1 MNVLRKLTIKNLKL
15 NKKRSTVTVI
25 GIILSVAM
33 LSAVA
38 SMFFSARD
46 SFIRYEKRKAGDF
59 HYAFYDVPAEDMQVF
74 RWNRKVESAYP
85 VKEVGYAYLDG
96 GVNEYKPYLYVE
108 ALGSEAMK
116 HMGIRMVEGR
126 LPQSEDELLISSHI
140 ATNGGVKYKVGDTL
154 TLAIGRRESE
164 GSLLRQQNP
173 YNPDVEEKIVAM
185 KQKTYKIVGV
195 MERLGTTIE
204 DYEAPGY
211 TCLTLMTEEYNTGSA
226 DIYVRYTKEGLKEH
240 DTITAGIL
248 GITEGEFWNE
258 EEGKYPHTSNSYLIQ
273 IESGILSD
281 GTMRSLATAGMFVV
295 LIIIFTSVF
304 CIKNSFDIS
313 IAEKTRQYGML
324 RSVGATKRQICK
336 SVYYEATILGL
347 LGIPAGLVFG
357 NLASYVLLQVTNQF
371 LKGDLNVTLS
381 YQFSWLAIL
390 FGILLGFVTVYLSAG
405 RGAKRAAKITPIQAI
420 SNSGEITLRTGKLH
434 APKWVSRFF
443 GIGGEISY
451 KNFKRSKKK
460 YRTTV
465 ISIIVCVATFIAT
478 ASFVDLAF
486 DTIRWELK
494 ASDYSL
500 RVSWSKD
507 VDDIEYVRQIRALD
521 GIEESSYYVY
531 NDVKVDKALYSKEYL
546 EIYSDV
552 DSDTPSED
560 EEERITLC
568 VVDEET
574 FRTYVEKLHL
584 SYDKVKD
591 QGILLNQIHEYV
603 QKTPDND
610 DYQEV
615 EIPMYA
621 YKAGDTVGGIRI
633 AALSKEVFF
642 GLDEFQS
649 CARLVVNRAYYDNGA
664 DYYNNHMYIK
674 CENATKVQEE
684 IEEICKEDETLNII
698 NREESTKSMEAFY
711 TLLAIFLYG
720 FIIVIALIG
729 VTSIFN
735 TITTNMELRR
745 QEFAMLKSVGM
756 TSREFNR
763 MIRLESLFYGSK
775 SLLIGLPIGCALSY
789 VIYRLLADG
798 TMDVGYR
805 LPIKPMLLSIVC
817 VFVLLLTIMRYSI
830 GRIRKQ
836 NMIETIR
843 NENI

>member
-1 MNVLRKLTIKNLKL
+1 MNVLSKLTIKNLKL
-15 NKKRSTVTVI
+15 NKKRTMVTVI

-46 SFIRYEKRKAGDF
+46 SFIRYEKCKAGDY
-59 HYAFYDVPAEDMQVF
+59 HYAFYDVPTEDLQVF

-116 HMGIRMVEGR
+116 HMGIRLVEGR

-140 ATNGGVKYKVGDTL
+140 ATNGGVKYKIGDTL
-154 TLAIGRRESE
+154 TLDVGRRESE
-164 GSLLRQQNP
+164 DSLLRQQNP
-173 YNPDVEEKIVAM
+173 YNPEVAEEIVDT
-185 KQKTYKIVGV
+185 KQKTYKVVGV
-195 MERLGTTIE
+195 MERLVTAIE

-211 TCLTLMTEEYNTGSA
+211 TCLTLMNEDFHTGSA
-226 DIYVRYTKEGLKEH
+226 DVYVRYTKEGLKEH
-240 DTITAGIL
+240 DAITAGIL
-248 GITEGEFWNE
+248 GISEQAFWNG
-258 EEGKYPHTSNSYLIQ
+258 EEGKYSYASNSYLIQ

-281 GTMRSLATAGMFVV
+281 GTIRSLATAGMFVV

-324 RSVGATKRQICK
+324 RSVGATKRQIRK
-336 SVYYEATILGL
+336 NVYYEATILGI

-357 NLASYVLLQVTNQF
+357 NLASYVLLQITNQF
-371 LKGDLNVTLS
+371 LKDNLNVTLS

-390 FGILLGFVTVYLSAG
+390 FGLILGFVTVYLSAG

-420 SNSGEITLRTGKLH
+420 SNSGEIKLRKNKLH
-434 APKWVSRFF
+434 APKWVNRFF

-451 KNFKRSKKK
+451 KNLKRSKKK

-494 ASDYSL
+494 TSDYSL
-500 RVSWSKD
+500 QVSWSKSKD
-507 VDDIEYVRQIRALD
+507 MDDIECVRQIRALD
-521 GIEESSYYVY
+521 GVEESSCFIY
-531 NDVKVDKALYSKEYL
+531 NEVKVDQALYSKEYL
-546 EIYSDV
+546 ELYP
-552 DSDTPSED
+552 DSSVED
-560 EEERITLC
+560 EEETITLC
-568 VVDEET
+568 IVDEET

-603 QKTPDND
+603 QKTPDSD

-615 EIPMYA
+615 EMPMYA
-621 YKAGDTVGGIRI
+621 YKAGDKVGGIQI

-642 GLDEFQS
+642 GLDEFQT
-649 CARLVVNRAYYDNGA
+649 CARMIVNRTYYDHGT
-664 DYYNNHMYIK
+664 DYNNNYMYIK

-684 IEEICKEDETLNII
+684 IMEICKENETLNII

-720 FIIVIALIG
+720 FIVVIALIG

-763 MIRLESLFYGSK
+763 MIRLESFFYGSK

-805 LPIKPMLLSIVC
+805 LPVKPMLISIV
-817 VFVLLLTIMRYSI
+817 
-830 GRIRKQ
+830 
-836 NMIETIR
+836 
-843 NENI
+843 

>member
-1 MNVLRKLTIKNLKL
+1 MNVLSKLTIKNLKL
-15 NKKRSTVTVI
+15 NKKRTMVTVI

-46 SFIRYEKRKAGDF
+46 SFIRYEKRKAGDC
-59 HYAFYDVPAEDMQVF
+59 HYVFRDVPAEDMQVF
-74 RWNRKVESAYP
+74 RWNRKIESAYP
-85 VKEVGYAYLDG
+85 VKEIGYAHLDG

-108 ALGSEAMK
+108 ALSSEAMK
-116 HMGIRMVEGR
+116 HMGIRMVDGR
-126 LPQSEDELLISSHI
+126 LPQSEDEILISSHI
-140 ATNGGVKYKVGDTL
+140 ATNGGVTYNIGDTL
-154 TLAIGRRESE
+154 TLDVGRRESE
-164 GSLLRQQNP
+164 DSLLRQQNP
-173 YNPDVEEKIVAM
+173 YNPDVKEEIVDT
-185 KQKTYKIVGV
+185 KQKTYQVVGV
-195 MERLGTTIE
+195 MERLETTIE

-211 TCLTLMTEEYNTGSA
+211 TCFTLLTQEFNTGSA
-226 DIYVRYTKEGLKEH
+226 DIYVRYTKDGLKEH

-248 GITEGEFWNE
+248 GITEQEFWTG
-258 EEGKYPHTSNSYLIQ
+258 EEGKYPYASNSYLIQ

-324 RSVGATKRQICK
+324 RSVGATKRQIRK
-336 SVYYEATILGL
+336 NVYYEATILGL
-347 LGIPAGLVFG
+347 LGIPAGLIFG
-357 NLASYVLLQVTNQF
+357 NLASYVLLQITNQF
-371 LKGDLNVTLS
+371 LKGNLNVTLS

-390 FGILLGFVTVYLSAG
+390 FGLLLGFVTVYLSAG

-420 SNSGEITLRTGKLH
+420 SNSGEIKLRPGKLH
-434 APKWVSRFF
+434 APKWVNRFF

-451 KNFKRSKKK
+451 KNLKRSKKK

-521 GIEESSYYVY
+521 GIEESTYFTY

-546 EIYSDV
+546 EIYP
-552 DSDTPSED
+552 DSPAED
-560 EEERITLC
+560 EEEFITLC

-574 FRTYVEKLHL
+574 FHAYVEKLHL

-591 QGILLNQIHEYV
+591 QGVLLNYIHEYV
-603 QKTPDND
+603 QKTPEED
-610 DYQEV
+610 DFQEV

-621 YKAGDTVGGIRI
+621 YKAGDTIGGIRI

-664 DYYNNHMYIK
+664 DYYNNYMYIK
-674 CENATKVQEE
+674 CENATKVQGE
-684 IEEICKEDETLNII
+684 IEEICKDDETLNID
-698 NREESTKSMEAFY
+698 NREEATKSMEAFY

-763 MIRLESLFYGSK
+763 MIRLESFFYGSK
-775 SLLIGLPIGCALSY
+775 SLLIGVPIGCVLSY
-789 VIYRLLADG
+789 VIYKLLADG
-798 TMDVGYR
+798 SMDVGYR
-805 LPIKPMLLSIVC
+805 LPVKPILISIVC
-817 VFVLLLTIMRYSI
+817 VFALILVIMRYSI
-830 GRIRKQ
+830 GRIRRQ

>member
-1 MNVLRKLTIKNLKL
+1 MNVLSKLTIKNLKL
-15 NKKRSTVTVI
+15 NKKRTMVTVI

-46 SFIRYEKRKAGDF
+46 SFIRYEKRKAGDC
-59 HYAFYDVPAEDMQVF
+59 HYVFYDVPAEDLQIF

-85 VKEVGYAYLDG
+85 VKEVGYAILEG
-96 GVNEYKPYLYVE
+96 GSNEYKPYLYVE
-108 ALGSEAMK
+108 ALSKEAMK

-140 ATNGGVKYKVGDTL
+140 ATNGGVKYHVGDTL
-154 TLAIGRRESE
+154 TLDIGRRESE
-164 GSLLRQQNP
+164 DTLLRQQNP
-173 YNPDVEEKIVAM
+173 YNPEVEEKIVAT
-185 KQKTYKIVGV
+185 KQKTYKVVGV
-195 MERLGTTIE
+195 MERLETTME

-211 TCLTLMTEEYNTGSA
+211 TCLTLMSEECNTGSA
-226 DIYVRYTKEGLKEH
+226 DVYVRYTKDGLQDYEAV
-240 DTITAGIL
+240 TAGLL
-248 GITEGEFWNE
+248 GISKDALQLG
-258 EEGKYPHTSNSYLIQ
+258 EEGNYSYASNSYLIQ

-281 GTMRSLATAGMFVV
+281 GTMRALATAGMFVV

-324 RSVGATKRQICK
+324 RSVGATKRQIRK
-336 SVYYEATILGL
+336 NVYYEATILGF
-347 LGIPAGLVFG
+347 LGIPAGLLFG
-357 NLASYVLLQVTNQF
+357 NLASYVLLQITNQF
-371 LKGDLNVTLS
+371 LKDNLNVTLS

-390 FGILLGFVTVYLSAG
+390 FGLILGFVTVYLSAG
-405 RGAKRAAKITPIQAI
+405 RGAKRAAKIAPIQAI
-420 SNSGEITLRTGKLH
+420 LNSGEMKLRPGKIH

-451 KNFKRSKKK
+451 KNLKRSKKK

-494 ASDYSL
+494 DSDYTL
-500 RVSWSKD
+500 RLSWSKA
-507 VDDIEYVRQIRALD
+507 VDDIEYVRQIRGLD

-531 NDVKVDKALYSKEYL
+531 NDVKLDQALYSKEYL
-546 EIYSDV
+546 EIYP
-552 DSDTPSED
+552 DSPAED
-560 EEERITLC
+560 EEEAITLC
-568 VVDEET
+568 AVDEET
-574 FRTYVEKLHL
+574 FRAYVEKLHL
-584 SYDKVKD
+584 SYDKVKG
-591 QGILLNQIHEYV
+591 QGILLNYIHEYI
-603 QKTPDND
+603 QKTPEED
-610 DYQEV
+610 DFQEV

-621 YKAGDTVGGIRI
+621 YKAGDMVGGIRI

-649 CARLVVNRAYYDNGA
+649 SARLVVNRTYYDNGD
-664 DYYNNHMYIK
+664 DYYNNYMYIK

-684 IEEICKEDETLNII
+684 IEEICKGDETLNII

-720 FIIVIALIG
+720 FIVVIALIG

-745 QEFAMLKSVGM
+745 REFAMLKSVGM

-763 MIRLESLFYGSK
+763 MIRLESFFYGSK
-775 SLLIGLPIGCALSY
+775 SLLIGVPIGCVLSY
-789 VIYRLLADG
+789 MIYRLLASG
-798 TMDVGYR
+798 NMDVGYR
-805 LPIKPMLLSIVC
+805 LPVKPMLISIVC
-817 VFVLLLTIMRYSI
+817 VFALILAIMEYSI
-830 GRIRKQ
+830 RKIRRQ
-836 NMIETIR
+836 NLIETIR

>member
-1 MNVLRKLTIKNLKL
+1 MNVLSKLTIKNLKL
-15 NKKRSTVTVI
+15 NKKRTMVTVI

-46 SFIRYEKRKAGDF
+46 SFIRYEKRKAGDY
-59 HYAFYDVPAEDMQVF
+59 HYVFYDVPAEDLQVF

-154 TLAIGRRESE
+154 TLDVGRRESE
-164 GSLLRQQNP
+164 DSFLRQQNP
-173 YNPDVEEKIVAM
+173 YNPEVTEEIVDT
-185 KQKTYKIVGV
+185 KQKTYKVVGV
-195 MERLGTTIE
+195 MERLVTMLE

-211 TCLTLMTEEYNTGSA
+211 TCLTLMTEDFHTGSA
-226 DIYVRYTKEGLKEH
+226 DVYVRYTKEGLKEH
-240 DTITAGIL
+240 GAVTAGIL
-248 GITEGEFWNE
+248 GISEQDFWNG
-258 EEGKYPHTSNSYLIQ
+258 EEGKYLYASNSYLIQ

-281 GTMRSLATAGMFVV
+281 GTMRSLAAAGMFVV
-295 LIIIFTSVF
+295 LIIVFTSVF

-324 RSVGATKRQICK
+324 RSVGATKRQIRK
-336 SVYYEATILGL
+336 NVYYEATILGL

-357 NLASYVLLQVTNQF
+357 NLASYVLLQITNQF
-371 LKGDLNVTLS
+371 LKDNLNVTLS
-381 YQFSWLAIL
+381 YQFSWLAVL
-390 FGILLGFVTVYLSAG
+390 FGLILGFVTVCLSAG

-420 SNSGEITLRTGKLH
+420 SNSGEIKLRKNKLH
-434 APKWVSRFF
+434 APKWVNRFF

-451 KNFKRSKKK
+451 KSLKRSKKK

-465 ISIIVCVATFIAT
+465 ISIIVCVATFLAT

-494 ASDYSL
+494 FSDYSL
-500 RVSWSKD
+500 RVSWSKSED

-521 GIEESSYYVY
+521 GIEESSCFIY
-531 NDVKVDKALYSKEYL
+531 NEVKVDQALYSKEYL
-546 EIYSDV
+546 EIYP
-552 DSDTPSED
+552 DSPAED
-560 EEERITLC
+560 EEETITLC
-568 VVDEET
+568 IVDEET
-574 FRTYVEKLHL
+574 FHTYVEKLHL

-603 QKTPDND
+603 QKTPDSD

-615 EIPMYA
+615 EMPMYA
-621 YKAGDTVGGIRI
+621 YKAGDKVGGIRI
-633 AALSKEVFF
+633 AALSKEVFL
-642 GLDEFQS
+642 GLDEFQT
-649 CARLVVNRAYYDNGA
+649 CARMIVNRAYYDNS
-664 DYYNNHMYIK
+664 DDYNNNYMYIK

-684 IEEICKEDETLNII
+684 ITEICKENETLNII
-698 NREESTKSMEAFY
+698 NREETTKSMEAFY

-720 FIIVIALIG
+720 FITVIALIG

-763 MIRLESLFYGSK
+763 MIRLESFFYGSR
-775 SLLIGLPIGCALSY
+775 SLLIGIPIGCVLSY
-789 VIYRLLADG
+789 MIYRLFADG
-798 TMDVGYR
+798 NMDVGYR
-805 LPIKPMLLSIVC
+805 LPVKPMLISIVC
-817 VFVLLLTIMRYSI
+817 VFALILAIMRYSI
-830 GRIRKQ
+830 GRIRRQ